1 MSSEFSRN
9 FTSRPLPNTRMER
22 AARLVAEDE
31 LTDEVIAEQC
41 NVTRR
46 QLANWKHLPEF
57 KARVAEHVA
66 QITHQIMH
74 SGYCRVD
81 KRLAL
86 LNKNVSRLEAI
97 IGAKREQVLKEREAK
112 RTEITSEALD
122 DDEEME
128 QHYLKA
134 LGELAAQPGAD
145 QGLHFR
151 KETPVKHGVQIEYL
165 IGTNII
171 AEERALLKHIAQ
183 ETGEWVERISSNV
196 SLDAA
201 LAGLLAK
208 VEPEP
213 ESPSP
218 GDSGDLAA
226 EAPEGVCPADRFG
239 QDREA
244 RC

>member
-1 MSSEFSRN
+1 MSSEMSGNVRLE
-9 FTSRPLPNTRMER
+9 SLPNARMEQ
-22 AARLVAEDE
+22 AARLVAEDD
-31 LTDEVIAEQC
+31 LTDEQIATEAKI
-41 NVTRR
+41 TDR
-46 QLANWKHLPEF
+46 QLRRWKLLPEF

-66 QITHQIMH
+66 EITHQIMH

-86 LNKNVSRLEAI
+86 LNRNVERLEAI
-97 IGAKREQVLKEREAK
+97 VGAKREQVLKEREAK
-112 RTEITSEALD
+112 REDATAEALDGGSNLLD
-122 DDEEME
+122 DDEEIG
-128 QHYLKA
+128 QYYARA

-145 QGLHFR
+145 QGLLIR

-165 IGTNII
+165 IATNII

-183 ETGEWVERISSNV
+183 ETGEWVERISSNL

-213 ESPSP
+213 ESTSP
-218 GDSGDLAA
+218 GDSSDLAA
-226 EAPEGVCPADRFG
+226 
-239 QDREA
+239 
-244 RC
+244 